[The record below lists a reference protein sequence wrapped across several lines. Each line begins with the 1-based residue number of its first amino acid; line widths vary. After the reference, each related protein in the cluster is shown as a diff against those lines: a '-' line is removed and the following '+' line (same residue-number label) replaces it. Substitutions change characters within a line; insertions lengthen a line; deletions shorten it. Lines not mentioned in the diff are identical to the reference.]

1 MKVLQI
7 NSVCGQG
14 STGRIAADIQ
24 NLLAKQGH
32 ECLFAYGRGTAPNGI
47 KSLRIGTN
55 FDNYLHAAAT
65 RIFDNHGF
73 ASTAATKEFIKEA
86 KKYNPDLI
94 HLHNLHGY
102 YINVDLL
109 FNYLQEANK
118 PIVWTLHD
126 CWALT
131 GHCAHFDYIGCNK
144 WQKGCYDCPQKGVYP
159 ASLIFD
165 NSERNYEKKKELFTS
180 VANMVVVTPSKWLAT
195 IVEQSFLKSYPLQV
209 INNGIDIDIF
219 RHIANDFRQRY
230 ELQGKFIILGVAN
243 IWAFKK
249 GLDDFINLAKEIDN
263 NKFKIVMVGV
273 NAKQLKTLPKNILG
287 IKRTNNVLELAQIYT
302 AADVFFN
309 PTYEEVLGMT
319 NLEALACGTPV
330 ITYKSGGSPECI
342 SSDSGYIIGKGEWQ
356 RVPEVINNIKNVQYE
371 TLRNEAL
378 PFDKNKKYA
387 EYINLYK
394 KMANLRGSYHD

>member
-32 ECLFAYGRGTAPNGI
+32 ECLFAYGRGTAPSGI
-47 KSLRIGTN
+47 NSLRIGTD

-73 ASTAATKEFIKEA
+73 SSTDATKEFIKKVKE
-86 KKYNPDLI
+86 YNPDLI
-94 HLHNLHGY
+94 HMHNLHGY
-102 YINVDLL
+102 YVNVDLL

-118 PIVWTLHD
+118 SIVWTLHD

-144 WQKGCYDCPQKGVYP
+144 WKKGCYDCQQKDVYP
-159 ASLIFD
+159 ASLVFD

-180 VANMVVVTPSKWLAT
+180 VRKMVIVTPSKWLSK
-195 IVEQSFLKSYPLQV
+195 IVDKSFLSSYPLQV
-209 INNGIDIDIF
+209 INNGIDLEIF

-230 ELQGKFIILGVAN
+230 ELHGKIIILGVAN
-243 IWAFKK
+243 IWALKK
-249 GLDDFINLAKEIDN
+249 GLDDFIDLAKYIDN

-273 NAKQLKTLPKNILG
+273 TGKQLKTMPKNILG
-287 IKRTNNVLELAQIYT
+287 IERTNNVLELAQIYT

-330 ITYKSGGSPECI
+330 ITYNSGGSPECI
-342 SSDSGYIIGKGEWQ
+342 TTDSGYIIGKGEWKL
-356 RVPEVINNIKNVQYE
+356 VPEIINNMKNIKYE

-378 PFDKNKKYA
+378 LFDKNKKYT
-387 EYINLYK
+387 EYIDLYQ
-394 KMANLRGSYHD
+394 KMLNV

>member
-1 MKVLQI
+1 
-7 NSVCGQG
+7 
-14 STGRIAADIQ
+14 
-24 NLLAKQGH
+24 
-32 ECLFAYGRGTAPNGI
+32 
-47 KSLRIGTN
+47 
-55 FDNYLHAAAT
+55 
-65 RIFDNHGF
+65 
-73 ASTAATKEFIKEA
+73 
-86 KKYNPDLI
+86 
-94 HLHNLHGY
+94 
-102 YINVDLL
+102 
-109 FNYLQEANK
+109 
-118 PIVWTLHD
+118 
-126 CWALT
+126 
-131 GHCAHFDYIGCNK
+131 
-144 WQKGCYDCPQKGVYP
+144 
-159 ASLIFD
+159 
-165 NSERNYEKKKELFTS
+165 
-180 VANMVVVTPSKWLAT
+180 
-195 IVEQSFLKSYPLQV
+195 
-209 INNGIDIDIF
+209 
-219 RHIANDFRQRY
+219 
-230 ELQGKFIILGVAN
+230 
-243 IWAFKK
+243 
-249 GLDDFINLAKEIDN
+249 
-263 NKFKIVMVGV
+263 MVGV

>member
-24 NLLAKQGH
+24 NLLAEQGH
-32 ECLFAYGRGTAPNGI
+32 ECLFAYGRGTAPSGI

-73 ASTAATKEFIKEA
+73 SSTAATKKFIKRA
-86 KKYNPDLI
+86 KEYNPDLI

-109 FNYLQEANK
+109 FNYLKEANK

-144 WQKGCYDCPQKGVYP
+144 WQKGCYDCPQKDVYP

-195 IVEQSFLKSYPLQV
+195 IVEQSFLSSYPLQV

-287 IKRTNNVLELAQIYT
+287 IERTNNVLELAQIYT

-330 ITYKSGGSPECI
+330 ITYNSGGSPECI
-342 SSDSGYIIGKGEWQ
+342 SSESGYIIGKGEWQ